1 MLLTILVLLSGYN
14 SDETNIGD
22 HLKNIKKVGNL

>member
-14 SDETNIGD
+14 SDKTNVGE